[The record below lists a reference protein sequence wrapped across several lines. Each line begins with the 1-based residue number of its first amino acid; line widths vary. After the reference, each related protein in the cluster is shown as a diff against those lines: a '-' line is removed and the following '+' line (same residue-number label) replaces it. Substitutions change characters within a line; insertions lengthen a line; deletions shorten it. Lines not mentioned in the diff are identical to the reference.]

1 MDDLLKD
8 SILQCEEVLA
18 SKDLQ
23 KAERMINKIVGVFGS
38 QIPDIDQGLDSY
50 TSYLGNHQVDYLG
63 DVTLLKQKLMSHL
76 ARNQE
81 KGNALSSLFQA
92 ARNKVEYDESLSEQ
106 EMKEILAKIDEIEE
120 ISKSDEAKNKKWFK
134 LRPTMEWL
142 GTKGLS
148 VAVNILKLITAVLA
162 A

>member
-1 MDDLLKD
+1 MDGIIKD
-8 SILQCEEVLA
+8 AILQCEAVLE

-23 KAERMINKIVGVFGS
+23 KAERLINMIVGVFGS
-38 QIPDIDQGLDSY
+38 QIPNIDQGMDSY

-63 DVTLLKQKLMSHL
+63 DIALLKQKLEAHL
-76 ARNQE
+76 AKNQE
-81 KGNALSSLFQA
+81 QGHALSALFQA
-92 ARNKVEYDESLSEQ
+92 ARNQVEYDESLSEQ
-106 EMKEILAKIDEIEE
+106 EMKEILVKIDEIEE
-120 ISKSDEAKNKKWFK
+120 ISRSDEPKNKKWFK